1 MRLDFFISNMTVNNK
16 NLCFVFPGQGSQYL
30 GMGAKLAADY
40 SIAKAVYQEADELL
54 NFPLSQL
61 AWEGPE
67 EELSDTIN
75 TQPALFV
82 HSIAALR
89 VLTGEFS
96 ELVPGFVA
104 GHSLGELS
112 ALVAAGSLSFE
123 EGLRLVRT
131 RGKLMKAAGE
141 KSPGGMAA
149 ILGLELDEIDAICLS
164 VSQGAD
170 IVQVANDNCPG
181 QVVISGSSSALERA
195 MTAAREAGAR
205 RVVRLAVS
213 IAAHSP
219 LMDHAQ
225 SEFNQAVEATHF
237 GNADIPIIGN
247 VNAIPIDSVD
257 GIRKDLQAQ
266 LYSRVRWTDSIRFLL
281 SQGITTF
288 LEVGSGKVLTGLL
301 KRIDRQASGLSFG
314 EPEDLDNLRSHSSL
328 STFRQNSN

>member
-1 MRLDFFISNMTVNNK
+1 MSAINNPIA
-16 NLCFVFPGQGSQYL
+16 FVFPGQGSQYV
-30 GMGAKLAADY
+30 GMGAQLAAAY
-40 SIAKAVYQEADELL
+40 PIAQAVFQEADQLL
-54 NFPLSQL
+54 NFPLSKL

-89 VLTGEFS
+89 VLSQEFP
-96 ELVPGFVA
+96 ELAPGFVA

-112 ALVAAGSLSFE
+112 ALVSAGSLSFGD
-123 EGLRLVRT
+123 GLQLVRT

-149 ILGLELDEIDAICLS
+149 ILGLGLDEINDICVS
-164 VSQGAD
+164 VSQEAD

-195 MTAAREAGAR
+195 MSAAREAGAR

-225 SEFNQAVEATHF
+225 SEFNQAVESTHF
-237 GNADIPIIGN
+237 ENTNIPIIGN
-247 VNAIPIDSVD
+247 VHARPIKNVSD
-257 GIRKDLQAQ
+257 IRKDLQAQ

-281 SQGITTF
+281 SKGVNYFI
-288 LEVGSGKVLTGLL
+288 EIGSGKVLTGLL
-301 KRIDRQASGLSFG
+301 KRIDRQAAGFSFG
-314 EPEDLDNLRSHSSL
+314 EPQDLENLHSINL
-328 STFRQNSN
+328 